1 MTCEQ
6 EPEDG
11 PTALVRAV
19 GAAVDRSA
27 VPVLLVRADGR
38 VVRANPA
45 ARLRLGD
52 VAASADR
59 AWTLELPGRAGPQ
72 DSPAIVRAG
81 GTWFGRAELVQS
93 TGKRVPVSTSA
104 FAVHDRDDDPLIVAT
119 LRTPELT
126 LDPPRGASDEIQ
138 AVLRASRDAEERHDR
153 LAELSRL
160 ALRGRMG
167 DLLAASADTVAYLL
181 GARLATI
188 SRVHADPTTIETVA
202 TTDGGDSPLARGS
215 DTVPAFVGT
224 TGTPLLWR
232 GETLDHRIDADA
244 LRNAGFENAVA
255 VPIEGGGRPWGVL
268 AVFGVDPGC
277 PADGT
282 AAPVAAFSGVAG
294 SDAIPEPS
302 VLDEV
307 ADIVGAAVHRVG
319 VERELRYRSLRDPLT
334 GLPNRALAHDRIGS
348 AVERGLVAGS
358 CTAVML
364 IDLDDFKSINDGLGH
379 EAGDTALVTVA
390 TRLAR
395 ASRPGDTV
403 ARLGGDEFVVV
414 CENLRDEDDAVAA
427 AAVYGDAV
435 RAPVSVEGNDL
446 VITASIGVAV
456 TTTDVPVNELV
467 RRADVAMY
475 RAKDTGRGHVAL
487 FDRDDRDHR
496 RLQLALSADLRAA
509 LESRYLTLA
518 YQPIF
523 DIGTGRITAVEALAR
538 WEHPTL
544 GSVSPETFVAIA
556 ERTGQ
561 IDRLGLWALHS
572 ACRQAA
578 EWQSIADVGVRVNVS
593 ALQLRRPGF
602 VSAVA
607 RVLAETGL
615 PVGRLGL
622 EITETVWLA
631 DTAQVRDALTEL
643 HRMGVS
649 ILLDDLGSGHSSVT
663 YLNRYPVIEAFKID
677 QSYIQAM
684 PGKRPEAI
692 VSAIVSLAHAFDV
705 TVVGEGVET
714 QAQFDRLRE
723 SGCDLAQGFW
733 LAEPTD
739 AATMTDM
746 LRERRAG

>member
-1 MTCEQ
+1 MAAIEQ

-19 GAAVDRSA
+19 GAAVDRSPA
-27 VPVLLVRADGR
+27 PVLLVRADGR
-38 VVRANPA
+38 VVRANRA
-45 ARLRLGD
+45 ARLRLAD
-52 VAASADR
+52 HAASAES
-59 AWTLELPGRAGPQ
+59 WTLEVPAAGIPG
-72 DSPAIVRAG
+72 SPGTVRAG
-81 GTWFGRAELVQS
+81 DTWFGRAEVALS
-93 TGKRVPVSTSA
+93 SGERVPVSTSA

-119 LRTPELT
+119 LRTPAPT
-126 LDPPRGASDEIQ
+126 LDGPEGADDPLQ
-138 AVLRASRDAEERHDR
+138 AVLRASRDAVERHDL

-160 ALRGRMG
+160 ALRGRMD
-167 DLLAASADTVAYLL
+167 DLLAAAADTVAYLL
-181 GARLATI
+181 GARLATV
-188 SRVHADPTTIETVA
+188 SRVHADPATVETVA
-202 TTDGGDSPLARGS
+202 VTGDADAAAARSGDS
-215 DTVPAFVGT
+215 VPALVGE
-224 TGTPLLWR
+224 TGAPILWR
-232 GETLDHRIDADA
+232 GDPGDDRVDADA
-244 LRNAGFENAVA
+244 MLGAGLGNAVA
-255 VPIEGGGRPWGVL
+255 VPIDGAGRPWGVL
-268 AVFGVDPGC
+268 AVFGLNVTGV
-277 PADGT
+277 G
-282 AAPVAAFSGVAG
+282 AAPGPLVAPARS
-294 SDAIPEPS
+294 SDVVPEPS
-302 VLDEV
+302 ILDEV
-307 ADIVGAAVHRVG
+307 ADVLAAAVHRVG

-348 AVERGLVAGS
+348 AVQRGVTAGT

-379 EAGDTALVTVA
+379 EAGDTALIQVSA
-390 TRLAR
+390 RLAR

-427 AAVYGDAV
+427 AANYADAV
-435 RAPVSVEGNDL
+435 RAPVSVDGNDL

-475 RAKDTGRGHVAL
+475 RAKDTGRGHLAL
-487 FDRDDRDHR
+487 FDRDDREHR

-523 DIGTGRITAVEALAR
+523 DIDTGRIAAVEALAR
-538 WEHPTL
+538 WDHPTL

-578 EWQSIADVGVRVNVS
+578 EWQAIADIGVRVNVS
-593 ALQLRRPGF
+593 ALQLRQPGF

-607 RVLAETGL
+607 RVLADTGL

-663 YLNRYPVIEAFKID
+663 YLNRYPVIQAFKID

-714 QAQFDRLRE
+714 EAQFERLRE

-739 AATMTDM
+739 AETMTDM
-746 LRERRAG
+746 LRTRRAG